1 MLRISRLEDKD
12 GSVILKLEGMLVDQ
26 WVVLLEELCEIHQRE
41 IGTPLVLDLA
51 DVEIADEQGIEAAA
65 QPRRTATPGLLS
77 CSDLYCLGLEHLT
90 GNPLLMTL
98 RKQD

>member
-12 GSVILKLEGMLVDQ
+12 GSAILRLEGMLVDQ

-51 DVEIADEQGIEAAA
+51 EVEIADGQGIELL
-65 QPRRTATPGLLS
+65 RRLAGQGIRCDSWTPFLKRLVLS
-77 CSDLYCLGLEHLT
+77 GS
-90 GNPLLMTL
+90 
-98 RKQD
+98 